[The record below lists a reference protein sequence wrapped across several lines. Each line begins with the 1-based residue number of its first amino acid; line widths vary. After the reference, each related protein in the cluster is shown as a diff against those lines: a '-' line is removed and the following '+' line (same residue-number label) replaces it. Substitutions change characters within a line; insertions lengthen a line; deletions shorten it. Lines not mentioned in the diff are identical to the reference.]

1 MTNQLPSDEK
11 LIEIIK
17 SLPPWD
23 YLDDAFEAINKIV
36 GFTMNEEQQHKIY
49 HLNRYV
55 VVPEIEKSRMAEM
68 GFIPTTIDWLEAN
81 IGKKVAMIATGGL
94 MGDNLKTG
102 TLKRNGDWYIV
113 MPPRC
118 SKRGYSPS
126 KYIKAA

>member
-1 MTNQLPSDEK
+1 MTNQLPSDDK

-17 SLPPWD
+17 SIYPWE
-23 YLDDAFEAINKIV
+23 YNREAYEKINGIL
-36 GFTMNEEQQHKIY
+36 GFTMTKEQQYKIY
-49 HLNRYV
+49 CLNYDIV
-55 VVPEIEKSRMAEM
+55 APAIEKERMAEM